1 MATPSPPDYVARAK
15 RNERYRWNAGHRSAG
30 LKQGQQL
37 AVPSEAEGITMAL
50 KEGRAQSATPLLAL
64 TRGGGGAT
72 AKYCG

>member
-1 MATPSPPDYVARAK
+1 MSATDGMQGTD
-15 RNERYRWNAGHRSAG
+15 E

-50 KEGRAQSATPLLAL
+50 KEGRAQRATPLLAL